1 MKSIHIII
9 LAIGTFFLFACNQA
23 QESGES
29 GSKYLS
35 EGPSHVEMR
44 ETDGR
49 YRLFVNGE
57 EFYVKGAGCEF
68 GPCYQVAAHGGNSFR
83 TWRTDNSQRPALE
96 ILDEA
101 YEHGL
106 MVMMGLDVGR
116 ERHGFDYDDE
126 EAVAAQL
133 ERFRQEVKEL
143 KNHPALLGW
152 GIGNELN
159 LRYTNLRV
167 WDAVND
173 IARMIKEVDGNHVTT
188 TMLAGIGPREVEYIT
203 ENCPDIDFLSV
214 QFYGAIV
221 NLQEYLDESG
231 YDGPYLVTEWGATG
245 HWEMPETEWGRPIE
259 QTSTEKAEAIEYR
272 YKNVILEDDA
282 NCMGSY
288 VFLWGQKQ
296 ERTPSWY
303 GLFTE
308 DGERTEAINVME
320 YLWTGEYPD
329 QRAPE
334 MHDITIEGIGGRF
347 DNVRLERDGEYTT
360 LISVEHPDKNSLN
373 VRAEIM
379 PEPQQL
385 SDGGDYEPRPDS
397 IEGLIVSTN
406 TSEIVFRAPG
416 QTGEYRILVYVTDE
430 NNNAGTAN
438 IPFYV
443 E

>member
-9 LAIGTFFLFACNQA
+9 VAVGAILLFACNSA
-23 QESGES
+23 EDP

-44 ETDGR
+44 EVDGR

-106 MVMMGLDVGR
+106 MVMMGLDVER

-133 ERFRQEVKEL
+133 ERFRQEVMEL
-143 KNHPALLGW
+143 KDHPALLGW

-159 LRYTNLRV
+159 LRYTNLSV

-214 QFYGAIV
+214 QFYGEIV
-221 NLQEYLDESG
+221 NLQQYLDESG

-259 QTSTEKAEAIEYR
+259 QTSTEKAEAIAYR

-308 DGERTEAINVME
+308 DGEKTEAINVME

-329 QRAPE
+329 QMAPK
-334 MHDITIEGIGGRF
+334 MHDITIQGMGGRY
-347 DNVRLERDGEYTT
+347 DNVRLDRDGEYTA
-360 LISVEHPDKNSLN
+360 LINVEHPDNSRLS

-443 E
+443 K

>member
-1 MKSIHIII
+1 MKNISIIA
-9 LAIGTFFLFACNQA
+9 LLLFVFSCSSN
-23 QESGES
+23 EKNNGN
-29 GSKYLS
+29 YMS

-44 ETDGR
+44 QTDGK

-68 GPCYQVAAHGGNSFR
+68 GPCHLVADHGGNSFR
-83 TWRTDNSQRPALE
+83 TWRTDDGQQSGLE
-96 ILDEA
+96 VLDEA

-106 MVMMGLDVGR
+106 MVMMGLDVAR

-133 ERFRQEVKEL
+133 EQFRQEVKEL
-143 KNHPALLGW
+143 KDHPALLGW

-159 LRYTNLRV
+159 LRYTNKRV

-188 TMLAGIGPREVEYIT
+188 TMLAGIGPDEVAYIA
-203 ENCPDIDFLSV
+203 ENCPDLDFLSI
-214 QFYGAIV
+214 QFYGDIM
-221 NLQEYLDESG
+221 NLPQRLKDAN

-245 HWEMPETEWGRPIE
+245 HWEVPQTEWGSPIE
-259 QTSTEKAEAIEYR
+259 QTSTEKAAAIKKR
-272 YKNVILEDDA
+272 YQEIILGDET

-308 DGERTEAINVME
+308 DGEKTEAINVME
-320 YLWTGEYPD
+320 YLWTGEWPEH
-329 QRAPE
+329 QAPRVY
-334 MHDITIEGIGGRF
+334 DFTIEGKGGRY
-347 DNVRLERDGEYTT
+347 DNVYLSAGEEY
-360 LISVEHPDKNSLN
+360 SAHFVAEHPEELSLS

-379 PEPQQL
+379 PEPVEL
-385 SDGGDYEPRPDS
+385 SDGGDYEPRPET
-397 IEGLIVSTN
+397 IEGLILSAN
-406 TSEIVFRAPG
+406 NSGISFKAPEDEG
-416 QTGEYRILVYVTDE
+416 AYRIFLYLTDE
-430 NNNAGTAN
+430 HNHAGTVN

-443 E
+443 K

>member
-9 LAIGTFFLFACNQA
+9 VAVGAILLFACNSA
-23 QESGES
+23 EDP

-44 ETDGR
+44 EVDGR

-106 MVMMGLDVGR
+106 MVMMGLDVER

-133 ERFRQEVKEL
+133 ERFRQEVMEL
-143 KNHPALLGW
+143 KDHPALLGW

-159 LRYTNLRV
+159 LRYTNLSV

-214 QFYGAIV
+214 QFYGEIV
-221 NLQEYLDESG
+221 NLQQYLDESG

-308 DGERTEAINVME
+308 DGEKTKAINVME

-329 QRAPE
+329 QMAPK
-334 MHDITIEGIGGRF
+334 MHDITIQGMGGRY
-347 DNVRLERDGEYTT
+347 DNVRLDRDGEYTA
-360 LISVEHPDKNSLN
+360 LINVEHPDNSRLS

-443 E
+443 K

>member
-9 LAIGTFFLFACNQA
+9 VAVGAILLFACNSA
-23 QESGES
+23 EDP

-44 ETDGR
+44 EVDGR

-106 MVMMGLDVGR
+106 MVMMGLDVER

-133 ERFRQEVKEL
+133 ERFRQEVMEL
-143 KNHPALLGW
+143 KDHPALLGW

-159 LRYTNLRV
+159 LRYTNLSV

-214 QFYGAIV
+214 QFYGEIV
-221 NLQEYLDESG
+221 NLQQYLDESG

-259 QTSTEKAEAIEYR
+259 QTSTEKAEAIAYR

-308 DGERTEAINVME
+308 DGEKTEAINVME

-329 QRAPE
+329 QMAPK
-334 MHDITIEGIGGRF
+334 MHDITIQGMGGRY
-347 DNVRLERDGEYTT
+347 DNVRLDRDGEYTA
-360 LISVEHPDKNSLN
+360 LINVEHPDNSRLS

-406 TSEIVFRAPG
+406 TSEIVFGPPRKQG
-416 QTGEYRILVYVTDE
+416 STEYW
-430 NNNAGTAN
+430 
-438 IPFYV
+438 FM
-443 E
+443 